1 MKNTSDILGLVGWLA
16 ASVVAGAV
24 GAQFM
29 PGEWY
34 TELAKP
40 AATPPGWV
48 FGPVWTFLYVA
59 MAVAAWLVWR
69 KAGIR
74 GAPWSLSLYL
84 AQLVLNGLWSFL
96 FFGLKQIDLA
106 LVDIV
111 PMWLLIAT
119 VLVLF
124 WRQNR
129 NAGAL
134 MAPYLLWVSFAT
146 YLNFAFWRLNG

>member
-1 MKNTSDILGLVGWLA
+1 MKNTSDILGLVGWVA

-24 GAQFM
+24 GARFM

-69 KAGIR
+69 KAGFR

-84 AQLVLNGLWSFL
+84 AQLVLNGLWSCL

-111 PMWLLIAT
+111 AMWLLIAT

-129 NAGAL
+129 MAGAL